1 MREKERSARQEDVR
15 QREAKRSARQEDVR
29 QKNLHQE
36 GVCQED
42 VRREKTT
49 RHKEGVR
56 RRCTLIV
63 AVFSALLLLSF
74 AVSMSTGYTGL
85 SPLDIARILTGS
97 GTPQEELILFEFR
110 LPRIV
115 ISVFVGMG
123 LALAGCIIQS
133 VTRNALADPGL
144 LGINA
149 GAGIMV
155 ILFSLFIGR
164 MSFYSVFL
172 LPVLALCG
180 ASLTAVLIYALAYR
194 KSDGVAP
201 LRLILVG
208 IAVQAGIAAV
218 TMLLVVKFDDTQLA
232 DFATWQAGSIW
243 GSNWQY
249 VLALLPWLAL
259 LVPFVL
265 TKSRVLDVL
274 LLGNETAISL
284 GIPLGREQVKLLAA
298 AVALAASSVA
308 VSGSIGFVGLIAPH
322 LARRLVGSRHHILLP
337 VCALTGAV
345 LVSVADTIARSIVQP
360 AEIPAGIIVAVIGA
374 PYFLYLLAKSKF

>member
-1 MREKERSARQEDVR
+1 MRQEDARQGEALRENARQGDTPRGEAHQQDTHQGEARQEKTARHR
-15 QREAKRSARQEDVR
+15 QR
-29 QKNLHQE
+29 
-36 GVCQED
+36 
-42 VRREKTT
+42 
-49 RHKEGVR
+49 VR
-56 RRCTLIV
+56 RRCALVV
-63 AVFSALLLLSF
+63 AIFSALLLLSF
-74 AVSMSTGYTGL
+74 VVSMSTGYTGL

-115 ISVFVGMG
+115 ISVLVGMG

-155 ILFSLFIGR
+155 ILFTLFIGR

-172 LPVLALCG
+172 LPFLALCG

-194 KSDGVAP
+194 RSDGVAP

-208 IAVQAGIAAV
+208 IAVQAGIAAA
-218 TMLLVVKFDDTQLA
+218 TLLLVVKLDDTQLA
-232 DFATWQAGSIW
+232 NFATWQAGSIW

-249 VLALLPWLAL
+249 VLALLPWFAL
-259 LVPFVL
+259 LVPLVL

-284 GIPLGREQVKLLAA
+284 GVPLGREQVKLLAI

-360 AEIPAGIIVAVIGA
+360 AEIPVGIIVAVIGA